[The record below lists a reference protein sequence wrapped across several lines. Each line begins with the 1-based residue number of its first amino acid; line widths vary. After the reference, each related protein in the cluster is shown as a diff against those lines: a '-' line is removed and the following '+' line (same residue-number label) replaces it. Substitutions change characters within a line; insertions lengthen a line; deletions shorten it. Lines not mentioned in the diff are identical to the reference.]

1 MEETICSAKLMKNLL
16 FITLVFMLRIE
27 MAPAQKL
34 WSLADCISYA
44 IEHNLPLKRQ
54 DILVAIKNLDQEM
67 ARRERL
73 PAIGGYFNGY
83 STFGHSQDVFGTIR
97 RNDNFNSNMGITA
110 EVTLYQYN
118 YMRNQAKK
126 STLQAEQEEL
136 EKEILKRDLTL
147 KVVQSYLEVLLS
159 QALVHAQD
167 SAISFSLQLLDKAE
181 KSTAIGVTAPAVVFE
196 AKANLA
202 REKQQF
208 QQYHKQAQQAK
219 LTLAQ
224 DMNYTD
230 YHTLIIDD
238 PILEAE
244 IFKTGINRS
253 TSDLTLEAFENNP
266 VLAKLENQLLELE
279 VDAKVVKAA
288 DYPLVKGSAS
298 LGTTYFNA
306 FKSPGERPVFVQT
319 KDNFAQQLAVAVTV
333 PIFNKGKTKRQLQQ
347 LDLRKKEIELLGDHE
362 KQQQVQILEKLHLD
376 WVESK
381 QQYEISTEAFAATKE
396 SLEYSKRSFMAGKAS
411 IYDINNS
418 KNNLIKSESD
428 MIRARYNTLF
438 SLLMLHYQV
447 SGAIKF
453 SDHIH

>member
-1 MEETICSAKLMKNLL
+1 MKKLLL
-16 FITLVFMLRIE
+16 IILVFSWTIE
-27 MAPAQKL
+27 AAWAQKR
-34 WSLADCISYA
+34 WSLADCVAYA
-44 IEHNLPLKRQ
+44 IDHNLPIKRQ

-73 PAIGGYFNGY
+73 PAVGGYFNGY

-97 RNDNFNSNMGITA
+97 RNDNFNSNMGINA

-118 YMRNQAKK
+118 YLRNQAKK
-126 STLQAEQEEL
+126 ATLQAEQEEL
-136 EKEILKRDLTL
+136 EKGILRRDLTL

-167 SAISFSLQLLDKAE
+167 SAINFSLQLLDKAE
-181 KSTAIGVTAPAVVFE
+181 KSTAVGATAPAVVFE

-208 QQYHKQAQQAK
+208 QQYHKEAQQAK

-224 DMNYTD
+224 YMNFTD
-230 YHTLIIDD
+230 YQSLIIYD
-238 PILEAE
+238 PLLETE
-244 IFKTGINRS
+244 IFKTGIVKS
-253 TSDLTLEAFENNP
+253 QSDLIQTAFDNNP
-266 VLAKLENQLLELE
+266 ILAKLENQLLGLDVETKLI
-279 VDAKVVKAA
+279 KAA

-319 KDNFAQQLAVAVTV
+319 KDNFAQQLAIAVTV

-347 LDLRKKEIELLGDHE
+347 LNLRKKEIGLFGDHE
-362 KQQQVQILEKLHLD
+362 KQQQVQILEKLQLD
-376 WVESK
+376 WIESK
-381 QQYEISTEAFAATKE
+381 QQYEISTEAFAATQE
-396 SLEYSKRSFMAGKAS
+396 SLAYSKLSFMAGKAS
-411 IYDINNS
+411 IYDINTS
-418 KNNLIKSESD
+418 KNNLIKSESE
-428 MIRARYNTLF
+428 MIRARYNSLF

-447 SGAIKF
+447 SGDIKF
-453 SDHIH
+453 SNHIH